1 MIDASEVKVA
11 LRAHR
16 ASALAAGNSDP
27 GLANP
32 IDRAHIA
39 STAIFNA
46 TALMPGEMDGMTAL
60 EQPASFIGRQRRS
73 GVVDVPC
80 LHQRSGELP
89 ARLYQ
94 ERS

>member
-16 ASALAAGNSDP
+16 ASAFAAGNSDP

-46 TALMPGEMDGMTAL
+46 TALMPGEMDVG
-60 EQPASFIGRQRRS
+60 ECSQGDGGGRPNRAGDGVAPRNLPQRI
-73 GVVDVPC
+73 
-80 LHQRSGELP
+80 
-89 ARLYQ
+89 YQ
-94 ERS
+94 HETLI